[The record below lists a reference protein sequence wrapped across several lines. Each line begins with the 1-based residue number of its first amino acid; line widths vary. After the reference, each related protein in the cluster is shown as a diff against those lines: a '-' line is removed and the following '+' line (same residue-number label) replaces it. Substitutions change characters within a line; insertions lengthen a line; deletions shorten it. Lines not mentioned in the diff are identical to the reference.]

1 MPTIDQKDVSTPE
14 RHGRLARSTGLEDLG
29 HGILDQGRESTPDRH
44 VLGWHH
50 LGIRRPQLSLIY
62 QFISNILR
70 FFGIV
75 SFKKHQPS
83 VALSL

>member
-29 HGILDQGRESTPDRH
+29 HGIPDQGRESTPDRH

-50 LGIRRPQLSLIY
+50 PGIRRPQL
-62 QFISNILR
+62 
-70 FFGIV
+70 
-75 SFKKHQPS
+75 
-83 VALSL
+83 